1 MDNILEAFKSTSD
14 PYQAIG
20 VSASHLTADDAL
32 LLEDMAEDQ
41 ENNKV
46 AGRETGWFI
55 KLEETGSH
63 GHSMFQSMS
72 DQFKLIL
79 EVAINSGYR
88 LVELDLDGEEFDQ
101 LEVYI

>member
-14 PYQAIG
+14 QYQAIG

-46 AGRETGWFI
+46 AGR
-55 KLEETGSH
+55 
-63 GHSMFQSMS
+63 
-72 DQFKLIL
+72 
-79 EVAINSGYR
+79 
-88 LVELDLDGEEFDQ
+88 
-101 LEVYI
+101 